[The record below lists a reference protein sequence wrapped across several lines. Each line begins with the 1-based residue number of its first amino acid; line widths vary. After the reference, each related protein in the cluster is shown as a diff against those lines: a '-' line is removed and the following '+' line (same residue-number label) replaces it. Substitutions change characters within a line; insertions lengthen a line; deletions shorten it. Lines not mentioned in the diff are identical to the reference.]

1 VAEVRVDD
9 SVVVG
14 DAAVNVDVVDAAEL
28 AVVETVADA

>member
-1 VAEVRVDD
+1 MDVPVDD